1 MTAIAATINAATTGN
16 PVTASMRAASAS
28 QSVNQADFLKL
39 MTAQVAAQDPFDP
52 MDQTAMLGQLAQFSQ
67 VAGTAEMNVSMG
79 QLLETMRA
87 QADLLA
93 DIRTALTPELTSPV
107 PSAPTPIDTP
117 PATGA

>member
-1 MTAIAATINAATTGN
+1 MTSIAAAINGATTGN
-16 PVTASMRAASAS
+16 PATAAVRAGNAS

-79 QLLETMRA
+79 QLLEQVRA
-87 QADLLA
+87 QGNLLA
-93 DIRTALTPELTSPV
+93 DIRTALTIPTAPVSP
-107 PSAPTPIDTP
+107 PAASS
-117 PATGA
+117 ATGA